1 MSEEHDFNP
10 LVQRVDALLRRHQEQ
25 AQKAEEDVP
34 VLTEIVDPEAAARP
48 TPVTPATQELLN
60 AIEAAVLERL
70 WPELDRILER
80 QLQEL
85 RAEMAA
91 SFRQAVRHAIA
102 RATRNGEP
110 DAS

>member
-1 MSEEHDFNP
+1 MSDEHDLNP

-25 AQKAEEDVP
+25 AQKAEADIP
-34 VLTEIVDPEAAARP
+34 VLTDTFDQEPAGRVA
-48 TPVTPATQELLN
+48 PATQELLD

-91 SFRQAVRHAIA
+91 SFRQAVRHAISRTA
-102 RATRNGEP
+102 RKSET
-110 DAS
+110 DAH

>member
-1 MSEEHDFNP
+1 MNDEHDLNP

-25 AQKAEEDVP
+25 AQKAEADIP
-34 VLTEIVDPEAAARP
+34 VLTDAFDPEADARAARAA
-48 TPVTPATQELLN
+48 ATHELLD
-60 AIEAAVLERL
+60 AIETAVLERL

-91 SFRQAVRHAIA
+91 SFRQAVRHAISRAA
-102 RATRNGEP
+102 RKGETDLP
-110 DAS
+110 